1 MNSTKMKCW
10 NCKNDINDLASG
22 FCHSCNIIQTPY
34 PITHFSRLGIP
45 EDFDLGLKKLDL
57 AYFSLQSKLH
67 PDRFTNKTETEKKFS
82 IEQSIALNQAYETLK
97 NPLNRAEYMLQ
108 LRGIIV
114 NSDKANTHPSQE
126 ILETIMQQREQA
138 AMAKS
143 TEEVRSLI
151 INAVEEKLSCINTLK
166 NDFNQGKLDNA
177 AQNVIKLKY
186 LEKLLED
193 LKRIK

>member
-1 MNSTKMKCW
+1 MNSTKIKCW
-10 NCKNDINDLASG
+10 NCKNDITDLASG
-22 FCHSCNIIQTPY
+22 FCNSCSTIQPPY
-34 PITHFSRLGIP
+34 PITHFLRLGMP
-45 EDFDLGLKKLDL
+45 ENFDLGLKKLDL
-57 AYFSLQSKLH
+57 AYFALQSKLH
-67 PDRFTNKTETEKKFS
+67 PDRFTQKTENERKFS

-114 NSDKANTHPSQE
+114 NSDKATIHPSQE
-126 ILETIMQQREQA
+126 VLEVIMQQREQA

-143 TEEVRSLI
+143 DEEVRRLT
-151 INAVEEKLSCINTLK
+151 INAVEEKLSCIDTIK
-166 NDFNQGKLDNA
+166 NDFTQGKLDNA
-177 AQNVIKLKY
+177 AQSVIKLKY